1 VTPEEAHWRPL
12 PQANT
17 LATMILLAKSETRTI
32 QGQHALVT
40 AVRQPTR
47 PCQNDFASS
56 ITFGKAVAKVFVFQ
70 TVMDRG
76 LFLGIAPINALKPRR
91 SLKYRHQK

>member
-1 VTPEEAHWRPL
+1 MAKSHVGSSAL
-12 PQANT
+12 
-17 LATMILLAKSETRTI
+17 LILLAKSETRTI

-56 ITFGKAVAKVFVFQ
+56 ITFGDVYSA
-70 TVMDRG
+70 
-76 LFLGIAPINALKPRR
+76 
-91 SLKYRHQK
+91 